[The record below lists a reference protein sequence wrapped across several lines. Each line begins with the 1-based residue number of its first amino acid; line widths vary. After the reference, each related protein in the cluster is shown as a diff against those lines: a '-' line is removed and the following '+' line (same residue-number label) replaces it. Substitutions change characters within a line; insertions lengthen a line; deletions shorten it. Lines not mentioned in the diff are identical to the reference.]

1 MEERPDRRE
10 VPSSADGWGEYCRP
24 RVGPVLRL
32 QGRRVPGF
40 DANQRDQGGSK
51 GKTRSGE
58 DVRGALGIEIRAGYG
73 GEVKDHGFLSES
85 GGILRGTWVIA
96 EYLNFIKH

>member
-1 MEERPDRRE
+1 MQINETRVGARERPGVE
-10 VPSSADGWGEYCRP
+10 
-24 RVGPVLRL
+24 
-32 QGRRVPGF
+32 
-40 DANQRDQGGSK
+40 K
-51 GKTRSGE
+51 I
-58 DVRGALGIEIRAGYG
+58 VRGALGIEIRAGYG